1 MSEWFKVPVLKTGM
15 LFKVSGVRIL
25 PHPYELECYAVLAF
39 SKLLLFATC
48 LVQSNK
54 DIYVTLSLLKLS
66 FALIAWQTKFVPL
79 KSNTGRFQIGLLGTT
94 NLRSKREKNLRTRQV
109 AKHNATNLLFCLC
122 HGLKGADVARG
133 STTCCLA
140 YNKQSNKL

>member
-48 LVQSNK
+48 LYHLLLRAKQLRGTLIVREATLPAVSTDRAKQGR
-54 DIYVTLSLLKLS
+54 VT
-66 FALIAWQTKFVPL
+66 
-79 KSNTGRFQIGLLGTT
+79 
-94 NLRSKREKNLRTRQV
+94 
-109 AKHNATNLLFCLC
+109 
-122 HGLKGADVARG
+122 
-133 STTCCLA
+133 
-140 YNKQSNKL
+140 